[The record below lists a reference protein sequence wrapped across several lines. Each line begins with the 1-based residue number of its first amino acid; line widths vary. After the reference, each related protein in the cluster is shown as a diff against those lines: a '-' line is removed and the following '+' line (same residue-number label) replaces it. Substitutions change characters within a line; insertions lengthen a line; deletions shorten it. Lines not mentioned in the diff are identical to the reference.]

1 MKDLW
6 HLICSLAWN
15 IKVFLEK
22 FKFVCCDKSYPFFF
36 VIFLSFR
43 ILDSS
48 PIIMIKLNFF
58 LFTLFGL
65 IWSTPIQPPSGIT
78 EPGDNCCSKFTR
90 FHESLL
96 KAGASNDQPCID
108 AHKVQLACCFLI
120 AIVRP
125 SICSSASWFGKI
137 FLCFCLYKVCRK
149 KTY

>member
-1 MKDLW
+1 MFVV
-6 HLICSLAWN
+6 
-15 IKVFLEK
+15 IKVTLYTL
-22 FKFVCCDKSYPFFF
+22 S
-36 VIFLSFR
+36 IFLSFR

-58 LFTLFGL
+58 LLTLFGL

-108 AHKVQLACCFLI
+108 AQPICKYICIPMYLCNAYLIFFISLDECTIPTVEVLKKCVRGLNVVPDCVDQVSKV
-120 AIVRP
+120 
-125 SICSSASWFGKI
+125 
-137 FLCFCLYKVCRK
+137 
-149 KTY
+149 